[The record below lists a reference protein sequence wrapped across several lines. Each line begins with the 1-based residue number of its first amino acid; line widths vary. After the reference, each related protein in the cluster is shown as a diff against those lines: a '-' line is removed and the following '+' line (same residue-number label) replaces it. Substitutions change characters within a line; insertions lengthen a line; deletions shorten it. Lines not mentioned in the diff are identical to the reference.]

1 MDKIADCP
9 KYLPAD
15 NPARIKRDQTILSMA
30 AAGSPQRQIA
40 RQTGLSPGHISCLLS
55 DEDAKAKL
63 DSLVKMHIAASDKIH
78 TQLINMAKGKQV
90 DDQGAQI
97 THPETDKP
105 IFLSPSDQLKAIQ
118 EHDKIIGVAGAHTSN
133 VYIGRLY
140 QDNRS
145 VELSDNMLSVIKRLE
160 DDNIIDIEVPD

>member
-1 MDKIADCP
+1 MPINPADCP

-15 NPARIKRDQTILSMA
+15 NPARIDRDRHIINQAMLGI
-30 AAGSPQRQIA
+30 PQGQIA
-40 RQTGLSPGHISCLLS
+40 KQVGISRPRVNDILS

-63 DSLVKMHIAASDKIH
+63 DSLVKMHIAASDKI
-78 TQLINMAKGKQV
+78 QQVLINKAA
-90 DDQGAQI
+90 DPE
-97 THPETDKP
+97 HPDN
-105 IFLSPSDQLKAIQ
+105 IKAIQ